1 MRTLP
6 ALCAGIC
13 LGFAHLAIAHPTSD
27 VALKTGCK
35 DFSAIAIHQRAP
47 IADWVAPPSR
57 HRVVRTDSA
66 IIVNAAAPVGLI
78 VGECGKP
85 T

>member
-13 LGFAHLAIAHPTSD
+13 LGFAHLAVAHPTSH
-27 VALKTGCK
+27 VVLNTGCK
-35 DFSAIAIHQRAP
+35 DFSAIAVHQRAP
-47 IADWVAPPSR
+47 IADWVAPPAG
-57 HRVVRTDSA
+57 HRARPTDSA
-66 IIVNAAAPVGLI
+66 IIVNAAAPAGLI
-78 VGECGKP
+78 VDECKKP

>member
-1 MRTLP
+1 MRTLS

-13 LGFAHLAIAHPTSD
+13 LGFAQLAIAHPSSNI
-27 VALKTGCK
+27 VLKTGCK
-35 DFSAIAIHQRAP
+35 DFSAMAVHRRAP
-47 IADWVAPPSR
+47 IADWVAPPAR
-57 HRVVRTDSA
+57 YRVPRTDSA

-78 VGECGKP
+78 VDECRKP